1 MIKRLGCEG
10 RRALA
15 GAPSSATARMRVAC
29 VQPQAAPPP
38 DSLASCF
45 PCCLPP
51 PPPQGDARYYRPQV
65 AHGAGA
71 VCAPPRSQAAR
82 RRRTAIPS
90 PCEYVL
96 GGSGVCGRRLRRMGA
111 KASAAAPGELQ
122 RPSGGSC
129 APTLTSVYIPVTRA
143 HTQLNTPVL
152 LERHGPHQRRGL
164 QAGAALPRP
173 PAWRVQGIRVQVR
186 AGTVCWR
193 ACARGL
199 QPAAW

>member
-1 MIKRLGCEG
+1 MRLQGPPAQP
-10 RRALA
+10 RH
-15 GAPSSATARMRVAC
+15 AC
-29 VQPQAAPPP
+29 VSHVCSPKQRRRLTALL
-38 DSLASCF
+38 LASPAAF
-45 PCCLPP
+45 L